1 MSSLRILICTGIY
14 PPDIGGP
21 ATYSK
26 LLKDE
31 LPKRGFEVEVL
42 SFGDVRRWPRGIRH
56 IVYFFKVLKRSF
68 GVDMLYAQDPV
79 SVGLPA
85 ALVARF
91 LNKKFLLK
99 IVGDYAWEQ
108 LQIKSFSS
116 ELVTLEVFQSQEYSF
131 ITELRRCI
139 ERWVA
144 DKADKIV
151 VPSEYLKGIVKKWGV
166 SEEKITVIYN
176 SLEGDI
182 SKPNIKKDNIIF
194 SAGRLVPWK
203 GFDLLIEVMRELPD
217 DFKLFIAGVGPEE
230 NNLKS
235 LISNLKLD
243 NKVVLLGGLNHEQMH
258 KYFGLAK
265 VFALNTSYEG
275 LSHIILESMQNSAP
289 VVTTNIGGNPE
300 LIKNDYNGLLVEYNN
315 KNQLR
320 DAILK
325 VVKNEQLQ
333 SKFIENS
340 HKELARFSLETMLN
354 RLSELLK
361 SI

>member
-1 MSSLRILICTGIY
+1 MRILICTGIY

-31 LPKRGFEVEVL
+31 LPKRGFDIEVV
-42 SFGDVRRWPRGIRH
+42 SFGEVGGWPRGIRH
-56 IVYFFKVLKRSF
+56 IVYFFKVLLRAFSAD
-68 GVDMLYAQDPV
+68 VLYAQDPV
-79 SVGLPA
+79 SVGLPT
-85 ALVARF
+85 ALVAKL

-99 IVGDYAWEQ
+99 VVGDYAWEQ
-108 LQIKSFSS
+108 LQIKNFSS

-131 ITELRRCI
+131 ITELRRGI

-144 DKADKIV
+144 DKASKIV
-151 VPSEYLKGIVKKWGV
+151 VPSEYLKGIVKKWGI
-166 SEEKITVIYN
+166 SEEKIAVIYN

-182 SKPNIKKDNIIF
+182 SKPAVKKENIIF

-203 GFDLLIEVMRELPD
+203 GFNLLVEIMSELPD
-217 DFKLFIAGVGPEE
+217 DFKLFIAGIGSEE
-230 NNLKS
+230 ANLKS
-235 LISNLKLD
+235 LILNLKLN
-243 NKVVLLGGLNHEQMH
+243 NKVVLLGGLNQQEMH
-258 KYFGLAK
+258 RYFSLAK
-265 VFALNTSYEG
+265 VFVLNTFYEG
-275 LSHIILESMQNSAP
+275 LSHIILESMQNGVP

-300 LIKNDYNGLLVEYNN
+300 LIKNNYNGLLVEYNN

-320 DAILK
+320 EAIAK
-325 VVKNEQLQ
+325 VIKDEQLQ
-333 SKFIENS
+333 TKFIENS
-340 HKELARFSLETMLN
+340 YKELSRFSIETMLI